1 MLGGNSHSDIT
12 MVNLFSGLFNRDS
25 TEDDSES
32 SSGDRSPEPDG
43 GVAAESIPRAAL
55 ESQYDR
61 LDEETLTAHQ
71 TQLSKSAG
79 RAATTEAVG
88 DIARAQAAAGVDAAT
103 YAGTYQLAVESVLDR
118 AFDAIES
125 GTPVEE
131 AREQAKADVEST
143 IDSLEAGLA
152 AFDDGVAVD
161 EVIKAFPM
169 SAILVGADHSVL
181 AYTGRLMRLDD
192 DHSEFLGQDCRESLA
207 VATYA
212 DKDRANTL
220 ADKVVENPYDADGAW
235 DVERTDDDN
244 RLVDFPVYRDTSVTN
259 TDDGLDTHIEFVAVP
274 IFDDSGDLKA
284 VFELIEDRSE
294 EVAREREM
302 VELIEE
308 VSATLSAIGSGNLG
322 ARVEYEDSDHIDDG
336 LVGLSNDVNEMADS
350 FEELIEDVTRE
361 TGELEA
367 SIEQL
372 TDAAGRIDGKVS
384 EQNSSLGEIGREIE
398 NVSATMEEV
407 AANASEVTEAA
418 ERAKR
423 TTEDGVAAGEDARE
437 ATTAVRDGTEELV
450 ETVEALGTKMDEI
463 SEVVEIIGDI
473 AEQTNMLALNANI
486 EAARADQSGD
496 GFAVVADEVKTLAT
510 ETQQHAD
517 DIAARVEEIERH
529 AERTIDGAETSYDRV
544 DTAAGQIDDVL
555 DSLQAIAGEVDDAV
569 TGISEVADA
578 NDDQAARVEEV
589 AATVDQVQ
597 DRADEVA
604 ETTDDVVEA
613 VDNQKDVATDLSA
626 TVDELR

>member
-1 MLGGNSHSDIT
+1 
-12 MVNLFSGLFNRDS
+12 MVSLFGELFNRDS
-25 TEDDSES
+25 IENDSGS
-32 SSGDRSPEPDG
+32 NSGDRSPEPDG
-43 GVAAESIPRAAL
+43 GTAVESIPWSAL
-55 ESQYDR
+55 ESQYDGVS
-61 LDEETLTAHQ
+61 EEVLTEHRA
-71 TQLSKSAG
+71 QLSKSTQG
-79 RAATTEAVG
+79 ETAAEAVS
-88 DIARAQAAAGVDAAT
+88 DVARAQAAAGVDATT

-125 GTPVEE
+125 GASVEE
-131 AREQAKADVEST
+131 AREQAKTGVEST
-143 IDSLEAGLA
+143 MTSLQAGLS
-152 AFDDGVAVD
+152 AFEDGVAVD

-169 SAILVGADHSVL
+169 SAILIGADHSVL
-181 AYTGRLMRLDD
+181 AYTGRLMGLDD
-192 DHSEFLGQDCRESLA
+192 DHAEFLGKDCRESLA
-207 VATYA
+207 VATYT
-212 DKDRANTL
+212 DKERANTL
-220 ADKVVENPYDADGAW
+220 ADKVVENPSDAEEAW
-235 DVERTDDDN
+235 DVERTDSDN
-244 RLVDFPVYRDTSVTN
+244 RLVDFPVYRDTSITN
-259 TDDGLDTHIEFVAVP
+259 TDEGLDTHIEFVAVP
-274 IFDDSGDLKA
+274 IFDESGDLKA

-308 VSATLSAIGSGNLG
+308 VSETLSAIGSGNLG
-322 ARVEYEDSDHIDDG
+322 ARVKYEDEHDHIDDG
-336 LVGLSNDVNEMADS
+336 LVGLTDDVNEMADS

-372 TDAAGRIDGKVS
+372 TDAAERIDGKVS
-384 EQNSSLGEIGREIE
+384 EQNSSLSEIGREIE

-423 TTEDGVAAGEDARE
+423 TTEDGVVAGEDARE

-450 ETVEALGTKMDEI
+450 ETVEELGAKMDEI
-463 SEVVEIIGDI
+463 SDVVEIIGDI

-486 EAARADQSGD
+486 EAARADQGGD

-517 DIAARVEEIERH
+517 DIAARVEEIETH
-529 AERTIDGAETSYDRV
+529 ADRTIEGAETSYERV
-544 DTAAGQIDDVL
+544 DSAADQIDNVL

-578 NDDQAARVEEV
+578 NDDQAARIEEV

-604 ETTDDVVEA
+604 ETTDDVVQA
-613 VDNQKDVATDLSA
+613 VDNQKDVAADLSA
-626 TVDELR
+626 TVDQVR

>member
-1 MLGGNSHSDIT
+1 
-12 MVNLFSGLFNRDS
+12 MVSLFGELFNRDS
-25 TEDDSES
+25 IENDSGS
-32 SSGDRSPEPDG
+32 NSGDRSPEPDG
-43 GVAAESIPRAAL
+43 GTAAESIPRSAL
-55 ESQYDR
+55 ESQYDGVS
-61 LDEETLTAHQ
+61 EEVLTEHRA
-71 TQLSKSAG
+71 QLSKSTQG
-79 RAATTEAVG
+79 ETAAEAVS
-88 DIARAQAAAGVDAAT
+88 DVARAQAAAGVDATT
-103 YAGTYQLAVESVLDR
+103 YAGTYQLAVESVLNR

-125 GTPVEE
+125 GASVEE
-131 AREQAKADVEST
+131 AREQAKTGVEST
-143 IDSLEAGLA
+143 MTSLQAGLS
-152 AFDDGVAVD
+152 AFEDGVAVD

-169 SAILVGADHSVL
+169 SAILIGADHSVL
-181 AYTGRLMRLDD
+181 AYTGRLMGLDD
-192 DHSEFLGQDCRESLA
+192 DHAEFLGKDCRESLA
-207 VATYA
+207 VATYT
-212 DKDRANTL
+212 DKERANTL
-220 ADKVVENPYDADGAW
+220 ADKVVENPSDAEEAW
-235 DVERTDDDN
+235 DVERTDSDN
-244 RLVDFPVYRDTSVTN
+244 RLVDFPVYRDTSITN
-259 TDDGLDTHIEFVAVP
+259 TDEGLDTHIEFVAVP
-274 IFDDSGDLKA
+274 IFDESGDLKA

-308 VSATLSAIGSGNLG
+308 VSETLSAIGSGNLG
-322 ARVEYEDSDHIDDG
+322 ARVKYEDEHDHIDDG
-336 LVGLSNDVNEMADS
+336 LVGLTDDVNEMADS

-372 TDAAGRIDGKVS
+372 TDAAERIDGKVS
-384 EQNSSLGEIGREIE
+384 EQNSSLSEIGREIE

-423 TTEDGVAAGEDARE
+423 TTEDGVVAGEDARE

-450 ETVEALGTKMDEI
+450 ETVEELGAKMDEI
-463 SEVVEIIGDI
+463 SDVVEIIGDI

-517 DIAARVEEIERH
+517 DIAARVEEIETH
-529 AERTIDGAETSYDRV
+529 ADRTIEGAETSYERV
-544 DTAAGQIDDVL
+544 DSAADQIDNVL

-578 NDDQAARVEEV
+578 NDDQAARIEEV

-604 ETTDDVVEA
+604 ETTDDVVQA
-613 VDNQKDVATDLSA
+613 VDNQKDVAADLSA
-626 TVDELR
+626 TVDQVR

>member
-1 MLGGNSHSDIT
+1 
-12 MVNLFSGLFNRDS
+12 MVSLFGELFNRDS
-25 TEDDSES
+25 IENDSGS
-32 SSGDRSPEPDG
+32 NSGDRSPEPDG
-43 GVAAESIPRAAL
+43 GTAAESIPRSAL
-55 ESQYDR
+55 ESQYDGVS
-61 LDEETLTAHQ
+61 EEVLTEHRA
-71 TQLSKSAG
+71 QLSKSTQG
-79 RAATTEAVG
+79 ETAAEAVS
-88 DIARAQAAAGVDAAT
+88 DVARAQAAAGVDATT

-125 GTPVEE
+125 GASVEE
-131 AREQAKADVEST
+131 AREQAKTGVEST
-143 IDSLEAGLA
+143 MTSLQAGLS
-152 AFDDGVAVD
+152 AFEDGVAVD

-169 SAILVGADHSVL
+169 SAILIGADHSVL
-181 AYTGRLMRLDD
+181 AYTGRLMGLDD
-192 DHSEFLGQDCRESLA
+192 DHAEFLGKDCRESLA
-207 VATYA
+207 VATYT
-212 DKDRANTL
+212 DKERANTL
-220 ADKVVENPYDADGAW
+220 ADKVVENPSDAEEAW
-235 DVERTDDDN
+235 DVERTDSDN
-244 RLVDFPVYRDTSVTN
+244 RLVDFPVYRDTSITN
-259 TDDGLDTHIEFVAVP
+259 TDEGLDTHIEFVAVP
-274 IFDDSGDLKA
+274 IFDESGDLKA

-308 VSATLSAIGSGNLG
+308 VSETLSAIGSGNLG
-322 ARVEYEDSDHIDDG
+322 ARVKYEDEHDHIDDG
-336 LVGLSNDVNEMADS
+336 LVGLTDDVNEMADS

-372 TDAAGRIDGKVS
+372 TDAAERIDGKVS
-384 EQNSSLGEIGREIE
+384 EQNSSLSEIGREIE

-423 TTEDGVAAGEDARE
+423 TTEDGVVAGEDARE

-450 ETVEALGTKMDEI
+450 ETVEELGAKMDEI
-463 SEVVEIIGDI
+463 SDVVEIIGDI

-486 EAARADQSGD
+486 EAARADQGGD

-517 DIAARVEEIERH
+517 DIAARVEEIETH
-529 AERTIDGAETSYDRV
+529 ADRTIEGAETSYERV
-544 DTAAGQIDDVL
+544 DSAADQIDNVL

-578 NDDQAARVEEV
+578 NDDQAARIEEV

-604 ETTDDVVEA
+604 ETTDDVVQA
-613 VDNQKDVATDLSA
+613 VDNQKDVAADLSA
-626 TVDELR
+626 TVDQVR